1 MNKLLIG
8 GLAVVALALT
18 GCTTTVEPA
27 PSETQTMVP
36 APQIVIPEPESND
49 SGSISSA
56 DAMFIV
62 MMEAVDTPSYF
73 LEGDLLYALQE
84 QAINTCEYIN
94 QGMSSDDITLA
105 LVLAFADSDADEEVE
120 DAFLAATVASV
131 YSYCPQHGGFW
142 E

>member
-8 GLAVVALALT
+8 GLATAALVLA
-18 GCTTTVEPA
+18 GCTTTVEPEPIVA
-27 PSETQTMVP
+27 QTVTP
-36 APQIVIPEPESND
+36 EPQIVIPEPESNY
-49 SGSISSA
+49 SESLAPG

-84 QAINTCEYIN
+84 QAINTCDYIN
-94 QGMSSDDITLA
+94 AGMSSDDITLA

-131 YSYCPQHGGFW
+131 YSYCPQHQGFW